1 MKLQALLETPALDS
15 AGDCDV
21 TGLQNDSRLVKPGD
35 LFIAYPGFA
44 TDGRLYVQQA
54 IQAGAAAIVYEA
66 HQLPSGWTPPSQVT
80 CIARSDL
87 AKEMPSIAA
96 RFFKVPSHGLSIT
109 GVTGTNGKTTVAYQL
124 AQAYELLGLSSV
136 YIGTLG
142 QGRVGHIKPVG
153 ITTPDALYLQ
163 RLLHDYYQSHCEQIC
178 MEVSSHALSQD
189 RVAAIEFHQAIF
201 TNLSHDHLDYH
212 ESMQAY
218 AQAKAKLFEFPS
230 LKWALI
236 NHDDPYGAEMT
247 QHLPV
252 MCQKLTYG
260 LMEGCDVRALN
271 TEIHMFG
278 SEFDVSSPWGIHHI
292 RSRSIGV
299 FNIYNSLAVF
309 ASLMAN
315 GCSEESVL
323 KVMSQLHAS
332 PGRMEIVCEDPCVI
346 VDYAHTP
353 DALENVMSTLTQL
366 KQGKLWVVFGCG
378 GDRDKTKR
386 PLMGRIASQYADRV
400 VITSDNPRHEAPDM
414 IVDEIAQ
421 GILPHVTATKIL
433 DRRAAIQHALDAADK
448 RDIVLVAGKGHESY
462 QQIGNQRLAFSDQA
476 IVREHLNHDC

>member
-1 MKLQALLETPALDS
+1 MKLQSLFETRSLGS
-15 AGDCDV
+15 AGQCEV

-66 HQLPSGWTPPSQVT
+66 EQLPSGWTLSADIPLVAIPH
-80 CIARSDL
+80 L
-87 AKEMPSIAA
+87 AKEMPFIAK
-96 RFFKVPSHGLSIT
+96 RFFEIPSHALSIT

-142 QGRVGHIKPVG
+142 QGRVGHIESLG

-163 RLLHDYYQSHCEQIC
+163 RLLNGYYQSHCEQVC
-178 MEVSSHALSQD
+178 MEVSSHALSQG
-189 RVAAIEFHQAIF
+189 RVSAIEFNQAIF

-212 ESMQAY
+212 ENMQSY
-218 AQAKAKLFEFPS
+218 AQAKAKLFTFPS
-230 LKWALI
+230 LKWAII
-236 NHDDPYGAEMT
+236 NYDDPYGAEMAE
-247 QHLPV
+247 HLPV

-260 LMEGCDVRALN
+260 LLEGCDVRALN
-271 TEIHMFG
+271 TEIHMAG
-278 SEFDVSSPWGIHHI
+278 TEFDVSSPWGIHHI

-309 ASLMAN
+309 TSLMAN

-332 PGRMEIVCEDPCVI
+332 PGRMEIVCQDPCVI

-386 PLMGRIASQYADRV
+386 PLMGRIASQYADHV
-400 VITSDNPRHEAPDM
+400 VITSDNPRHEAPDL
-414 IVDEIAQ
+414 IVDNIAQ
-421 GILPHVTATKIL
+421 GILPHVKVDKIL
-433 DRRAAIQHALDAADK
+433 DRRAAIQHALDAAHK
-448 RDIVLVAGKGHESY
+448 HDIVLVAGKGHEAY

-476 IVREHLNHDC
+476 IVREYLQHQ